1 MTAIAAHQ
9 SRQTPARPASGQVLP
24 GEFALQ
30 DGTPAMI
37 WPLLPTD
44 AETLRDVF
52 RRLSPG
58 SRYHRFLQVVNQLD
72 DRMIRLLVGSV
83 DGVHHIALL
92 LTVLPPAG
100 QEEPVGVAHLVQDPD
115 DPATADIAVTVVDD
129 WQGRGAG
136 TALGSALLARRPAA
150 VTRLRTL
157 VAADNR
163 ASLTL
168 LAGAG
173 RVSSGLPEQG
183 VLDVTVDLPA
193 ATRACNTAE
202 KVAGFWAQG
211 VRKLIDQTYMLPLR
225 PQAGLIP
232 AVERYFEFVQRMA
245 EMNRDLTV
253 KWVQAAST
261 LSGAACEQAPA
272 EPAGDVVRER
282 AATAGR

>member
-9 SRQTPARPASGQVLP
+9 GRETLARPAAGQVLP
-24 GEFALQ
+24 GEFALP

-58 SRYHRFLQVVNQLD
+58 SRYHRFLQVLDQLD
-72 DRMIRLLVGSV
+72 DPMIRLLAGSV

-92 LTVLPPAG
+92 LIVLPPEG
-100 QEEPVGVAHLVQDPD
+100 QEELIGVAHLVQDPA

-163 ASLTL
+163 ASLAL

-193 ATRACNTAE
+193 ATRARSTVE
-202 KVAGFWAQG
+202 QVAGFWAQG
-211 VRKLIDQTYMLPLR
+211 ARKLIDQTYTVPLL

-232 AVERYFEFVQRMA
+232 AVDRYLKFMQRMA
-245 EMNRDLTV
+245 ELNRDLTV
-253 KWVQAAST
+253 TWVQAASA
-261 LSGAACEQAPA
+261 LSGVAWEQVPV
-272 EPAGDVVRER
+272 ESAGDVVREQ